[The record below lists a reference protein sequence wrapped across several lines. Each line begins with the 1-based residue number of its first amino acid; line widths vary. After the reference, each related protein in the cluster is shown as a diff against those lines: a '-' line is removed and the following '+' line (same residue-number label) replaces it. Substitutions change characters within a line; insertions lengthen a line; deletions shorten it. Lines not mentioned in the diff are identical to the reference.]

1 MNQGSEFV
9 TQQEPTPA
17 FQDQGNRIIP
27 PKPKKVLRRFVR
39 TKIPKLTVS
48 LPLSLIPQKPE
59 KKPID
64 YVLTRLASMDL
75 PGKPYVEDY
84 LRHQYRRNFKLNT
97 LRSSLAGCEL
107 FLSFLKGQGKAEL
120 GQITSQD
127 LEAFVEHELDR
138 SVTIVTVKTR
148 LSVVYAFLRFLHD
161 RGIVEADLL
170 VRRIRLRLPDPL
182 PKAINPDDVRTLLSV
197 LDDVRDRAMILVL
210 LRTGMRIGELLNTR
224 IGDVNLPERKIAIWE
239 AEKNSVG
246 RMVCIS
252 DDAASA
258 LEAWFRKRDADKVL
272 LFYGM
277 GRSSLTYQGA
287 RAVFVRCL
295 KKAGLGHKGYTLH
308 CLRHTFAS
316 EGLNAGMPLEAVQV
330 LLGHSNAEV
339 TRRYARLTDKTRER
353 EYFKAMEIIQRG
365 DIDGDYRLDS

>member
-17 FQDQGNRIIP
+17 FQDQGSRIIP
-27 PKPKKVLRRFVR
+27 PKKVLRRFVH

-75 PGKPYVEDY
+75 PGKVHVEDY

-97 LRSSLAGCEL
+97 MRSTLAGCEL
-107 FLSFLKGQGKAEL
+107 FLSFLKDQGKTEL
-120 GQITSQD
+120 KQINRQD
-127 LEAFVEHELDR
+127 LEGFVEQEIDR
-138 SVTIVTVKTR
+138 GLAITTVKTR
-148 LSVVYAFLRFLHD
+148 LCAVYAFLRFLHERD
-161 RGIVEADLL
+161 IVRAALL
-170 VRRIRLRLPDPL
+170 VKRIKLRLPAPL
-182 PKAINPDDVRTLLSV
+182 PKAINPDDIRTLLSV

-210 LRTGMRIGELLNTR
+210 LRTGMRIGELLSTR
-224 IGDVNLPERKIAIWE
+224 IDDVNLPERKIAIWE

-246 RMVCIS
+246 RVVCIS
-252 DDAASA
+252 DDAAIA
-258 LEAWFRKRDADKVL
+258 LEAWFRKRDPDKVF

-287 RAVFVRCL
+287 RALFVRYI
-295 KKAGLGHKGYTLH
+295 KKAGLTHKGYTLH

-316 EGLNAGMPLEAVQV
+316 EALNAGMPLEAVQV

-365 DIDGDYRLDS
+365 EIDGDYRLDS